1 MTTLIRELV
10 ADLRPLTR
18 PARVLYAGGAFWLG
32 SALVHLV
39 PLAADGWAWS
49 GAVSF
54 RKPLVFSLS
63 VGLLL
68 ATIGWVIDRLPRRRL
83 LANAVAWTLLVSS
96 SVEVGL
102 IALQAWRGRASHFNV
117 MQAGDAAIFGA
128 MGAMVGLMALSLLAV
143 LVWSVVERPSDPLH
157 RTAVIAGLALVATG
171 LGIGQWLISLGV
183 EFVATS
189 GAVPETVMYGEGVPK
204 FPHALAF
211 HGIQLFIVTSILLPR
226 GSLSRS
232 SQLFV
237 LRLMAASYSAVLAFA
252 SLQAVTGGGP
262 YASSVWNLGLA
273 GAVVV
278 TVGTLAWTIR
288 DVSRMR
294 TTDMDL
300 AVPVA

>member
-10 ADLRPLTR
+10 ADLRPIGR
-18 PARVLYAGGAFWLG
+18 PARALYVGGAFWLA

-54 RKPLVFSLS
+54 RKPLTFSLS

-68 ATIGWVIDRLPRRRL
+68 VTIGWVLDRLPRRPRL
-83 LANAVAWTLLVSS
+83 GNAVAWTLLVSS
-96 SVEVGL
+96 SVEVAL
-102 IALQAWRGRASHFNV
+102 IALQTWRGRASHFNV
-117 MQAGDAAIFGA
+117 MQSGDAAIFGA

-183 EFVATS
+183 EFVAS
-189 GAVPETVMYGEGVPK
+189 FGAVPETVMYGEGVPK

-211 HGIQLFIVTSILLPR
+211 HGIQVFIITSVLLPR
-226 GSLSRS
+226 GSLSPH
-232 SQLFV
+232 SQLRV
-237 LRLMAASYSAVLAFA
+237 LRLVAASYTAVLAFA
-252 SLQAVTGGGP
+252 SMQAVSGGGP
-262 YASSVWNLGLA
+262 YAPSFWNLGLV
-273 GAVVV
+273 GAVTV
-278 TVGTLAWTIR
+278 TVGTVAWTIR
-288 DVSRMR
+288 DVSRKR
-294 TTDMDL
+294 LADMEQRL
-300 AVPVA
+300 PVA